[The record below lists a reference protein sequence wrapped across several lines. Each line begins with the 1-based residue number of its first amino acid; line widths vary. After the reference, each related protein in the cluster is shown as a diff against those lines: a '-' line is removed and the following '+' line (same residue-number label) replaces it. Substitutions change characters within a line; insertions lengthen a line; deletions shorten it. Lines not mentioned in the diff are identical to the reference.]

1 MKAEKYLS
9 QIRRLEKMI
18 DVRIRDLEVLRA
30 RATNISPKLT
40 EDKVQ
45 TSIDQYKIST
55 IVSEIVDKE
64 SDIDTLKRK
73 RGLIMAQIE
82 GMEDL
87 NEFYVL
93 SDRYIMGMT
102 FNSISED
109 IDKSPRYCMKI
120 HKRALTNFENKYLKT
135 E

>member
-18 DVRIRDLEVLRA
+18 DVRNRDLEVLRT

-45 TSIDQYKIST
+45 TTIDQDKIGT

-64 SDIDTLKRK
+64 GEIETLKRK

-87 NEFYVL
+87 NEFYC
-93 SDRYIMGMT
+93 Y
-102 FNSISED
+102 
-109 IDKSPRYCMKI
+109 
-120 HKRALTNFENKYLKT
+120 
-135 E
+135 

>member
-18 DVRIRDLEVLRA
+18 DVRNRDLEVLRT

-45 TSIDQYKIST
+45 TTIDQDKIGT

-64 SDIDTLKRK
+64 GEIETLKRK

-102 FNSISED
+102 FNSIAED
-109 IDKSPRYCMKI
+109 IDKTPHHCMKI
-120 HKRALTNFENKYLKT
+120 HKKALVNFEKKYLS
-135 E
+135 